1 MPWMRVRTGV
11 ARTPAGWRVVQR
23 INDGPLQLVGD
34 PFETEAEA
42 DKAAVLVAKT
52 LREKFLTRDNEGD
65 SDGT

>member
-1 MPWMRVRTGV
+1 MAWFRVRTGV

-23 INDGPLQLVGD
+23 IDDGPLQLVGD
-34 PFETEAEA
+34 PYPTEHEAE
-42 DKAAVLVAKT
+42 KAAVLVAKT